1 MEYALN
7 KVYALNKQ
15 ASKYMVMALFS
26 SKMSIFLLV
35 LTGYGFVLPY
45 ICFVHLALLDHSKL
59 SRVLTI
65 KNGMPRVLHGV
76 EESHIG

>member
-15 ASKYMVMALFS
+15 ASKYMVMAFFS
-26 SKMSIFLLV
+26 SKISILSLI
-35 LTGYGFVLPY
+35 LTDCGFVIPY
-45 ICFVHLALLDHSKL
+45 ICLVHLVLLDHSTF

-65 KNGMPRVLHGV
+65 KTWHAQSVAWC
-76 EESHIG
+76 